1 MLCDLYTGNTVFDFG
16 RQSSFYIL
24 LFCSRDYS
32 FYSELLECRQ
42 SIEQM
47 CLKYCSQADFIH
59 GEEVHRGLWFLWEP
73 YSHYLRQTEVVI

>member
-24 LFCSRDYS
+24 LFCSWDYS

-47 CLKYCSQADFIH
+47 CLKYCSQADLFMGKKSTEGSGFSGRHI
-59 GEEVHRGLWFLWEP
+59 LIT
-73 YSHYLRQTEVVI
+73 SDRQR